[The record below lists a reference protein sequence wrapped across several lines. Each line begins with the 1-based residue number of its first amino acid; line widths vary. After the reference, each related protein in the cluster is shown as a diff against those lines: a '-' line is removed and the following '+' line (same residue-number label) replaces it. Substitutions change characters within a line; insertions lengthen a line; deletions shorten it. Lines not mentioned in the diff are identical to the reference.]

1 MKRNVRRLGASGIAI
16 ALMLHVATAN
26 AALCAGQI
34 VEFRGSL
41 PHDRNGEPTFVGT
54 ARQSISAQ
62 LEHQPTRESVER
74 AKRESRAQI
83 LAILVQ
89 AEAFDLEGKRKECLD
104 AFARAKLM
112 LNPSSGG

>member
-16 ALMLHVATAN
+16 ASMLHVATAN

-34 VEFRGSL
+34 VAFRGSL

-54 ARQSISAQ
+54 ARQSIAAQ

-89 AEAFDLEGKRKECLD
+89 AEALDLEGKRKECLD

-112 LNPSSGG
+112 LDPSSGR

>member
-16 ALMLHVATAN
+16 ASMLHVATAN

-34 VEFRGSL
+34 VEFRSSL

-54 ARQSISAQ
+54 ARQSIAAQ

-83 LAILVQ
+83 LAILLQ
-89 AEAFDLEGKRKECLD
+89 AEALDLEGKRKECLD

-112 LNPSSGG
+112 LDPSSGG